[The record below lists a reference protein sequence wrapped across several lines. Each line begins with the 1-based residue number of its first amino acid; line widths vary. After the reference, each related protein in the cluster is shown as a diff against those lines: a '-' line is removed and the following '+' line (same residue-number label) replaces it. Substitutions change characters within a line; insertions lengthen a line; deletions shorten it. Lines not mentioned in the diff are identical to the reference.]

1 MLKLML
7 MKLEKCDF
15 SLGKLSMSIFSVNKS
30 EKTDFLNHFYKHC
43 MHGKIDNHLIK
54 VGTDDKIC

>member
-1 MLKLML
+1 ML

-15 SLGKLSMSIFSVNKS
+15 SLGKLSKSIFSVNKS

-43 MHGKIDNHLIK
+43 MHGKLDQSPDLDRHRLSI
-54 VGTDDKIC
+54 

>member
-1 MLKLML
+1 MRWPLLKLML

-43 MHGKIDNHLIK
+43 MHGKID
-54 VGTDDKIC
+54 

>member
-7 MKLEKCDF
+7 MKLEKYDL

-43 MHGKIDNHLIK
+43 MHGKIAQLPDQDGHRL
-54 VGTDDKIC
+54 